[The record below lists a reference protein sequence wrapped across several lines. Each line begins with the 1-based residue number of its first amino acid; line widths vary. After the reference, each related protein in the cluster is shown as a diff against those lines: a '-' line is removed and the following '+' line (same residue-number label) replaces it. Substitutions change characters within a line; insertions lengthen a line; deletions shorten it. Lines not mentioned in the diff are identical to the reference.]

1 LRSHRARR
9 PCSGPMRESRGGPQL
24 NAMQGCAAF
33 EGNSRGALVK
43 LTSAPLSYP
52 ERLQS
57 CKVQG
62 SGPSN
67 LIVSCWR
74 PLSLHP
80 VIDAAAKKPTYKED
94 NQKIDQLHRSP
105 THGAGWSD
113 VHVAFSFAQH
123 KQCGPRQAHN
133 QEQTPTC
140 HPTGPNQSAI
150 LLRHSA
156 SLCLLRPVRNV
167 VVSGRSGTA
176 AKLGRAD
183 VWRRS

>member
-1 LRSHRARR
+1 MCCLRREQSRCPGQANVCSVVVSGTAAELQGSRKRTIKSHR
-9 PCSGPMRESRGGPQL
+9 L
-24 NAMQGCAAF
+24 
-33 EGNSRGALVK
+33 L
-43 LTSAPLSYP
+43 L
-52 ERLQS
+52 
-57 CKVQG
+57 
-62 SGPSN
+62 
-67 LIVSCWR
+67 R

-80 VIDAAAKKPTYKED
+80 VIDAAAKKPTYKDD